1 MKTNEKAQSTGLQ
14 DRLFALIVQAR
25 QGSSEDELDEMQR
38 KVDGILREA
47 LISYND
53 GAIEEGDLSAFS
65 LALEQFHYA
74 VADRKAG
81 MNTVAS
87 DLARFRSRQ

>member
-1 MKTNEKAQSTGLQ
+1 
-14 DRLFALIVQAR
+14 
-25 QGSSEDELDEMQR
+25 MQR
-38 KVDGILREA
+38 EVDGILREA

-81 MNTVAS
+81 MNTMAS